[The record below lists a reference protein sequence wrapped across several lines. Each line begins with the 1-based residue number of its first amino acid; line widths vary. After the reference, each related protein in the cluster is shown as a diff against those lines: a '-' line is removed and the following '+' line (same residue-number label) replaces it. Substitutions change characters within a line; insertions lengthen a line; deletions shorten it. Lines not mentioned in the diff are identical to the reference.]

1 MANITFTNLGNQQY
15 SFEGLNDYS
24 YTVQNAGTKNINVR
38 VTDASGDVS
47 GITVAIKVGSST
59 KVTATGAAGA
69 NGLSAGLQYNFSAN
83 DVLHIVLTS
92 SAAGDAAPNQ
102 VFGTVFMSS
111 LTGGE
116 G

>member
-1 MANITFTNLGNQQY
+1 MANITIANLGNQQA
-15 SFEGLNDYS
+15 SVEGLNDYS
-24 YTVQNAGTKNINVR
+24 YTIQNAGTKNINVH

-47 GITVAIKVGSST
+47 GITVLIKVGSST

-69 NGLSAGLQYNFSAN
+69 NGISAGLQWNFSAN
-83 DVLHIVLTS
+83 DVLHVVIS
-92 SAAGDAAPNQ
+92 SSTAGDAAPNQ
-102 VFGTVFMSS
+102 VFATIFMSS